1 MKIWT
6 NYSSEHSSRIVL
18 VGHFKSEPDARTFLG
33 EYQKV
38 IDLAMRHYDECQQ
51 SPDAF
56 PDAILDLLFKGEIK
70 FTQVMAPRDLLEFGM
85 ELEPRVKGKDFV
97 LTSSEYDWG
106 GTLKMLLMA
115 GAKVE
120 FFSGHDYKED
130 YEKYTGE

>member
-1 MKIWT
+1 MKIW
-6 NYSSEHSSRIVL
+6 NSYSSEHSSRIVL
-18 VGHFKSEPDARTFLG
+18 VGHFKSEPDAKTFLG

-38 IDLAMRHYDECQQ
+38 IDLAMQHYDECQQ

-56 PDAILDLLFKGEIK
+56 PDAILDLLVKGEIK

-130 YEKYTGE
+130 YEKYTEE

>member
-6 NYSSEHSSRIVL
+6 SYSSEHSSRIVL
-18 VGHFKSEPDARTFLG
+18 VGHFKSEPDAKTFLG

-38 IDLAMRHYDECQQ
+38 IDLAVKYYDECQQ
-51 SPDAF
+51 FPDTF

-70 FTQVMAPRDLLEFGM
+70 FTQVMTPRDLMEFGM
-85 ELEPRVKGKDFV
+85 ELEPRVKGTDFV

-130 YEKYTGE
+130 YEKYTER

>member
-1 MKIWT
+1 MKVW
-6 NYSSEHSSRIVL
+6 NSYSSEHSSRIVL
-18 VGHFKSEPDARTFLG
+18 VGHFKSEPDAEAFLA

-38 IDLAMRHYDECQQ
+38 LELAIQHSDECQQ
-51 SPDAF
+51 SPDSF
-56 PDAILDLLFKGEIK
+56 PDTILDLLFKGEIN
-70 FTQVMAPRDLLEFGM
+70 FTQVMTPRDLMEFCM
-85 ELEPRVKGKDFV
+85 ELTPRVKGKDFI

-130 YEKYTGE
+130 YDKYTEE

>member
-6 NYSSEHSSRIVL
+6 SYGSEHSSRIVL
-18 VGHFKSEPDARTFLG
+18 VGHFKTGSEAKTFLG

-38 IDLAMRHYDECQQ
+38 IDLAKTYYDECQAK
-51 SPDAF
+51 PDVF
-56 PDAILDLLFKGEIK
+56 PDEILDLLYDNKIA
-70 FTQVMAPRDLLEFGM
+70 FTQVTTSRDLIEFGM
-85 ELEPRVKGKDFV
+85 ELDVCVKGRDFV

-120 FFSGHDYKED
+120 FFSGHDYESEYK
-130 YEKYTGE
+130 KYVAE